1 MTYPLEATLRAPYEW
16 FSATFFAAGA
26 ALLAFDAHST
36 IEQSWFVFPPEW
48 GLPIA
53 LVLVTLSLLRF
64 VQGLK
69 VVRYQRNLRTLKSYV
84 LRPDEI
90 PWSREHLFL
99 GLGFRWD
106 QRHTQRLY
114 DSREPQAGRYV
125 TQPWLYRAAR
135 RFEIWAEHRAQ
146 WAELAALTRLDSPWN
161 PVRPL
166 PDVGG
171 DPCIHGVEPDET
183 QVMLPL
189 SNRVGHMLVLGT
201 TRVGKTRYEE
211 VFVTQDIRRGDVVI
225 VFDPKGDL
233 DLLMR
238 MFAEAKRAHRLEHF
252 QVFHLGYPEISAR
265 YNPVGSFERITE
277 VATRTSDPL
286 PDEGNSAA
294 FKEFVWRFINV
305 LAKAMFAL
313 GERPDFTRLYAYA
326 VDTEALAVRY
336 IEHWLDRDHEGW
348 RDRFDF
354 DEERD
359 AKDRTKAEQARKTGR
374 TLRTVCLVAFVR
386 GHELREPVAEALMS
400 VLGNDRTYFEK
411 LVSSLYP
418 LMEKLT
424 TGKTAELIA
433 PDYEDLEDERP
444 ILDWLQVINSGGI
457 VYVGLDSLSD
467 HEVASAIGGAM
478 FSDLTS
484 VAGTIYKHGAD
495 IGQAEASPKRKL
507 ALHADEFNEL
517 VGNSFIPMVNK
528 AGGAGYQVTAY
539 TQTWHDVE
547 ARIGSKP
554 KAEQIAGN
562 FNSLV
567 MMRVQNTE
575 TAEMLTQ
582 RLPEVNVITRTAASS
597 ASDTNDPTDFAEFA
611 SRNEDR
617 ISTEKI
623 PTLSTA
629 DVMQLPKGQAFCL
642 INGGQLWKIRIPL
655 AEDAGDE
662 CLPASV
668 EALAAE
674 LRQLRRGARAAG
686 EPFTDGI
693 TQEGK
698 GRGW

>member
-1 MTYPLEATLRAPYEW
+1 MAYPLEAQLRPPYEW
-16 FSATFFAAGA
+16 LSSTIFAIGA
-26 ALLAFDAHST
+26 VLLAFDAHST

-53 LVLVTLSLLRF
+53 LILITLSMLRF
-64 VQGLK
+64 FQGLK
-69 VVRYQRNLRTLKSYV
+69 VIQYQRNLRTLKHYI
-84 LRPDEI
+84 LKPDEI
-90 PWSREHLFL
+90 PWSRENLFL
-99 GLGFRWD
+99 GLGFQWD

-114 DSREPQAGRYV
+114 DSREPNAERY
-125 TQPWLYRAAR
+125 TKQSGLYQKAR
-135 RFEIWAEHRAQ
+135 KFEIWAEHRPQ
-146 WAELAALTRLDSPWN
+146 WANLTRWTRLESKWN
-161 PVRPL
+161 PVRSL

-171 DPCIHGVEPDET
+171 DPCIHGVEPDESE
-183 QVMLPL
+183 VMLAL

-211 VFVTQDIRRGDVVI
+211 IFVTQDIRRGDVVI

-233 DLLMR
+233 ELLMR
-238 MFAEAKRAHRLEHF
+238 MFAEAKRADRLDHF
-252 QVFHLGYPEISAR
+252 YVFHLGYPDISAR

-313 GERPDFTRLYAYA
+313 GERPDFTKLYAYA

-336 IEHWLDRDHEGW
+336 IEHWLDREHDGW
-348 RDRFDF
+348 RDEFDY
-354 DEERD
+354 DEARD
-359 AKDRTKAEQARKTGR
+359 SKDRTKADQARKTGR

-386 GHELREPVAEALMS
+386 EKELREPVAEALMS

-433 PDYEDLEDERP
+433 PDYDDLDDDRP

-495 IGQAEASPKRKL
+495 IGQAEATPKRKL

-528 AGGAGYQVTAY
+528 AGGAGYQVTTY

-575 TAEMLTQ
+575 TAEMLTM

-629 DVMQLPKGQAFCL
+629 DVMKLPKGQAFCL

-655 AEDAGDE
+655 ADDSDDE
-662 CLPASV
+662 CMPKSV
-668 EALAAE
+668 EE
-674 LRQLRRGARAAG
+674 LSIELKNLRRGTRSVG
-686 EPFTDGI
+686 GFSDGI
-693 TQEGK
+693 IQEGK
-698 GRGW
+698 GHGW